1 MELTTRILF
10 KINSNVMKK
19 IEAFITKLY
28 IKVFGEP
35 NTVKYLS
42 GKSQQTKE
50 NNNENR

>member
-28 IKVFGEP
+28 TKVFGEP
-35 NTVKYLS
+35 TTVKYLS
-42 GKSQQTKE
+42 GKSSQIKE
-50 NNNENR
+50 TNNENR